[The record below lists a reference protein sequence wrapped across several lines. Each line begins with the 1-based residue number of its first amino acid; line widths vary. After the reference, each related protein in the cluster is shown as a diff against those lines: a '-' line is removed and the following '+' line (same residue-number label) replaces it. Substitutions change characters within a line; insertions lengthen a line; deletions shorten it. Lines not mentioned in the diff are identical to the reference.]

1 MKYLTLDYLY
11 THAFERA
18 IKESTQDFEQSIENL
33 EEETIDLV
41 KTYLSRYYDI
51 SAIFGEKPI
60 KNGVLTKII
69 TKIIIYEAIRRN
81 VYRKVNNDGYQE
93 DYNWAMETLEKLNN
107 GKMILADLPEK
118 IPHSK
123 RKNNDSL
130 QSGNLSNKNFYI

>member
-51 SAIFGEKPI
+51 SVIFGEKPI

-81 VYRKVNNDGYQE
+81 VYRKVNNGYQE
-93 DYNWAMETLEKLNN
+93 DYNWAMVTLEKLNN
-107 GKMILADLPEK
+107 GKMTLADLPEK

>member
-51 SAIFGEKPI
+51 SVIFGEKPI

-81 VYRKVNNDGYQE
+81 VYRKVNNGYQE

-107 GKMILADLPEK
+107 GKMTLANLPEK
-118 IPHSK
+118 IPYSK

>member
-81 VYRKVNNDGYQE
+81 VYRKVNNGYQE

>member
-33 EEETIDLV
+33 
-41 KTYLSRYYDI
+41 SRYYDI
-51 SAIFGEKPI
+51 SVIFGEKPI

-81 VYRKVNNDGYQE
+81 VYRKVNNGYQE

-107 GKMILADLPEK
+107 GKMTLADLPEK